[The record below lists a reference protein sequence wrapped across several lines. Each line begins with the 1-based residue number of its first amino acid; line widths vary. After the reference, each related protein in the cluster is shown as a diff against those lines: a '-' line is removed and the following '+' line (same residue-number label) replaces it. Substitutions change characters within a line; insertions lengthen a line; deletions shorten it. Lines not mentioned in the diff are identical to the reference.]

1 MTAVQVLGFIGI
13 LLVIGFLADY
23 LFRKTNFPDIL
34 ILLILGY
41 LIGPVFNII
50 NTSDIASASQIIAT
64 VALVVILFNGG
75 LHFDFAEVLSNAPR
89 AVVLVILGVGVSIA
103 TTAAFAHY
111 VLRWELLDSLLLGA
125 ILGGTSA
132 AIVMPLISRAKVPDQ
147 ISTLL
152 SLEAVLNSPVVIVFA
167 LVILSFINSGQTGI
181 EVSAVGL
188 AIATRFLLGIAIGAA
203 AGLFWLWILTRM
215 EKEVYSDIL
224 TLAVVFMIYFAVE
237 VINGSGVIFALTF
250 GLMLGNGVKV
260 ARFMRLKRTT
270 EATELMRRFHSQI
283 FFFVKTFFFIYLGL
297 IVTFDKPN
305 VILVGVILSVLLLF
319 TRYMA
324 VLFTSVGSR
333 TLLSNTGILTVMF
346 ARGETAAVLAQI
358 VVAAGIANALL
369 YPDVIVVVIITT
381 VIISAIG
388 IPIFARKSRLKNG

>member
-1 MTAVQVLGFIGI
+1 
-13 LLVIGFLADY
+13 
-23 LFRKTNFPDIL
+23 
-34 ILLILGY
+34 
-41 LIGPVFNII
+41 
-50 NTSDIASASQIIAT
+50 
-64 VALVVILFNGG
+64 
-75 LHFDFAEVLSNAPR
+75 
-89 AVVLVILGVGVSIA
+89 
-103 TTAAFAHY
+103 
-111 VLRWELLDSLLLGA
+111 
-125 ILGGTSA
+125 
-132 AIVMPLISRAKVPDQ
+132 
-147 ISTLL
+147 
-152 SLEAVLNSPVVIVFA
+152 
-167 LVILSFINSGQTGI
+167 
-181 EVSAVGL
+181 
-188 AIATRFLLGIAIGAA
+188 
-203 AGLFWLWILTRM
+203 M